1 MLLAPIQNVA
11 QNRANLN
18 KFRLNTFAIG
28 IPIQHL
34 RWLSDRTCSRGNH
47 RLKNPT
53 ITFSTPVTQAAA
65 LDSADRGNSLQVV
78 VRSDGPGIV
87 EVPALDVPRI
97 AIYAGRPVRMN
108 CKHGGQSH
116 SGLAIHGDID
126 IIPDGMIS
134 RWEMKEPDTALVLKI
149 SRNLLREVAAESG
162 LDGDIEIRSRFRMRD
177 SGIEHLG
184 WALMSEFQNGFPA
197 GKLYLDC
204 MATALAIQLL
214 RNHSSI
220 STTVALPE
228 VSMPHR
234 KLRQVQ
240 SYIEEHLRRN
250 LPLQAIAAA
259 AGMSRSQLKLTFR
272 LATGMPVHQYVIRR
286 RVERAALLLR
296 EGKLSVTQIALEVG
310 FAHQSHLAFHMRRLM
325 RVSPGYFRR
334 SAR

>member
-1 MLLAPIQNVA
+1 VS
-11 QNRANLN
+11 
-18 KFRLNTFAIG
+18 TEV
-28 IPIQHL
+28 
-34 RWLSDRTCSRGNH
+34 NH
-47 RLKNPT
+47 RLRSPLT
-53 ITFSTPVTQAAA
+53 TFLTQVIQAAP
-65 LDSADRGNSLQVV
+65 LDSPDLGNDVRIAM
-78 VRSDGPGIV
+78 RSDGPGIV
-87 EVPALDVPRI
+87 EVPALDFPRI
-97 AIYAGRPVRMN
+97 AIYAGRPVRLK
-108 CKHGGQSH
+108 CSHGTQSH
-116 SGLAIHGDID
+116 CGLAIHGDID
-126 IIPDGMIS
+126 IIPDGMAS
-134 RWEMKEPDTALVLKI
+134 RWEMKEADTALVVKI
-149 SRNLLREVAAESG
+149 SRNLLRQVAAESG
-162 LDGDIEIRSRFRMRD
+162 FNDDVEIRSRFRIRD

-197 GKLYLDC
+197 GRLYLDC

-220 STTVALPE
+220 STTVALPQ

-250 LPLQAIAAA
+250 LSLQAIAAA
-259 AGMSRSQLKLTFR
+259 ADMSRSQLKLTFR

-296 EGKLSVTQIALEVG
+296 EGKLSVAQIALEVG